1 MADNLWERIDPLIA
15 RWKKVEPASDSE
27 RLAALEHSPTSE
39 LQRLIREVDEA
50 KIDINAFIEA
60 LEKKYG
66 LSETGEIGADA
77 APDPTDDKRHKA
89 LLALRRAYDEAADE
103 IADRELEG
111 GRGKHRRRTCGLA

>member
-15 RWKKVEPASDSE
+15 RWKKFEPATDAE

-50 KIDINAFIEA
+50 KTDIDTFIGA

-66 LSETGEIGADA
+66 VSETGEIGAEST
-77 APDPTDDKRHKA
+77 PDPVDSKRHKA
-89 LLALRRAYDEAADE
+89 LLALKQAYDEAAEE
-103 IADRELEG
+103 ISDRELAGE
-111 GRGKHRRRTCGLA
+111 

>member
-15 RWKKVEPASDSE
+15 RWKKFEPASDSE

-111 GRGKHRRRTCGLA
+111 E

>member
-15 RWKKVEPASDSE
+15 RWKKFEPATDAE

-50 KIDINAFIEA
+50 KTDIDTFIGA

-66 LSETGEIGADA
+66 VSETGEIGADST
-77 APDPTDDKRHKA
+77 PDAVDAKRHKA
-89 LLALRRAYDEAADE
+89 LLALRQAYDEAAEE
-103 IADRELEG
+103 IADRELAGE
-111 GRGKHRRRTCGLA
+111 

>member
-15 RWKKVEPASDSE
+15 RWKKFEPSTDAE

-50 KIDINAFIEA
+50 KTDIDTFVGA

-66 LSETGEIGADA
+66 VSETGEIGAEST
-77 APDPTDDKRHKA
+77 PDPIDAKRHKA
-89 LLALRRAYDEAADE
+89 LVALKQAYSEAAEE
-103 IADRELEG
+103 ISDRELAGE
-111 GRGKHRRRTCGLA
+111 

>member
-15 RWKKVEPASDSE
+15 RWKKFEPATDAE

-50 KIDINAFIEA
+50 KTDIDTFVGA

-66 LSETGEIGADA
+66 VSETGEIGAEST
-77 APDPTDDKRHKA
+77 PDPIDSKRYKA
-89 LLALRRAYDEAADE
+89 LLALKQAYDEAAEE
-103 IADRELEG
+103 ISDRELAGE
-111 GRGKHRRRTCGLA
+111 